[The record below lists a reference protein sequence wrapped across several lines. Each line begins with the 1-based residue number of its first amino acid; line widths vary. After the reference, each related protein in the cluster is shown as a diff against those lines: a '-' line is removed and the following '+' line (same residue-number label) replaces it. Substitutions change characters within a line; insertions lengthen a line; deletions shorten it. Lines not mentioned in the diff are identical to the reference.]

1 MIRQHYTGQ
10 MKIPSIKSI
19 KMVTSL
25 YTGVT
30 QRTSTNSKTFTQ
42 TTSTLWHQETTT
54 TWTVGSET
62 STVRTRGVILSRHGG
77 RSTNLNLL
85 PISMTLQYLGQKS
98 QYGVSWMA
106 TRTFKLNCGLE
117 EQLWLTGYGAPT
129 QPSIWLRSLRGR
141 FTLLST

>member
-1 MIRQHYTGQ
+1 

-62 STVRTRGVILSRHGG
+62 STVRTLGVILSRHGG

-98 QYGVSWMA
+98 QYGVS
-106 TRTFKLNCGLE
+106 
-117 EQLWLTGYGAPT
+117 
-129 QPSIWLRSLRGR
+129 
-141 FTLLST
+141 